1 MVKITLT
8 DENIDKTVEMEGK
21 AVVAFVINPNVEGEE
36 KPDAAS
42 LVLGSG
48 GTKELMYASAK
59 CPGSVVTQIVK
70 DPLSLYILSKGMV
83 EQFKDAVLGL
93 NMDVDVQESEVR
105 KREE

>member
-59 CPGSVVTQIVK
+59 CLGSVVTQIVK

-93 NMDVDVQESEVR
+93 NMDVDVQKSEVR